1 MPADTIL
8 KPMKILKTINNFFLS
23 LKIMSGFFFVF
34 ILVACAGSLFLTQNL
49 AFFSGIDETPLFRW
63 LSENK
68 NLKLIWWIY
77 ALIVLLGIIAT
88 GTIFCTIE
96 GLLKRVNRKLLVAK
110 LSPQIMHIGALL
122 MLFGNLLT
130 ASAGFKADI
139 LLKAGEV
146 RTVLE
151 DKAVRLESVSVE
163 TDKNGYPTNW
173 EAGLRWIENGSESVE
188 HKISPTHP
196 LYFGQ
201 YGIYSQ
207 AVSAGEKTAL
217 IRVCKDP
224 GAIWALAGGLLLIA
238 GGLGF
243 FYSHFYVKP
252 LSGRT

>member
-8 KPMKILKTINNFFLS
+8 KLMKILKMINNFFLS
-23 LKIMSGFFFVF
+23 LKIMSGFFLVF
-34 ILVACAGSLFLTQNL
+34 ILLACAGSLFLTQNL

-77 ALIVLLGIIAT
+77 ALIILLGVIAT

-96 GLLKRVNRKLLVAK
+96 GLLRRVNRKLLLLK

-122 MLFGNLLT
+122 MLFGHLLT
-130 ASAGFKADI
+130 AAVGFKADI
-139 LLKAGEV
+139 LLKTGEV
-146 RTVLE
+146 KTVLE
-151 DKAVRLESVSVE
+151 NKAVRLEGVSVQ
-163 TDKNGYPTNW
+163 TDKNGYPTDW
-173 EAGLRWIENGSESVE
+173 EAILRWKENGSESVA

-207 AVSAGEKTAL
+207 AVSAEEKTAL

-224 GAIWALAGGLLLIA
+224 GAIWALAGGLLLVA
-238 GGLGF
+238 GGIGF
-243 FYSHFYVKP
+243 FYAHSAKEF
-252 LSGRT
+252 